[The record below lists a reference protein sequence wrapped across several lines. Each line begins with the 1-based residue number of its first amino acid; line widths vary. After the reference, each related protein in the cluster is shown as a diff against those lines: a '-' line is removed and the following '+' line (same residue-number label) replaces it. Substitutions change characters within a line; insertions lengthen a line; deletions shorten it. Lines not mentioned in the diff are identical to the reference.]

1 MEWPTIIS
9 MKLEILIS
17 WFMKRQKICK
27 FLYWRGI
34 SFWRGIT
41 RVTFWTIWRLSVNFK
56 AIALQANQV
65 SDDWQVL
72 VSRRNIGGEKVAV
85 WCPTWAVE
93 GKYLTRTMKS
103 HFRWLCH
110 RSKLVQLILFGTR
123 LICPLCHLLQVNG
136 LSTLFFFIC
145 SIFQNRAPRCSSF
158 FAATEGEDWVL
169 ASDTE
174 YFPVKVDPF
183 MQRRAEFQ
191 LISSNWWVAAIFQ
204 SRPFCR
210 AAT

>member
-27 FLYWRGI
+27 FCILERN
-34 SFWRGIT
+34 FFLAGIT
-41 RVTFWTIWRLSVNFK
+41 RVTFWAIWRLSVNFK

-136 LSTLFFFIC
+136 LSTLFFLFVPFFKTALPGVPHFSPPLKERIEC
-145 SIFQNRAPRCSSF
+145 SLRTQNIFL
-158 FAATEGEDWVL
+158 W
-169 ASDTE
+169 
-174 YFPVKVDPF
+174 K
-183 MQRRAEFQ
+183 
-191 LISSNWWVAAIFQ
+191 
-204 SRPFCR
+204 
-210 AAT
+210 